1 MKLIMENWRKYL
13 HEAECVTVGSL
24 MKTVDQAQSDEK
36 DAEDTERLKGWGWEL
51 AKNIAGLFPGA
62 GAAMSAVSAA
72 EVLLKVKG
80 EMGEKG
86 VSYDQVAD
94 YPVLGHLKIDPEL
107 IKVLEDDLLRQL
119 DEMYEEQV
127 LSKVS
132 GDTCIDKFPIL
143 MILYARWL
151 LKRPRCTLSLMTN
164 PPKNEAPP

>member
-107 IKVLEDDLLRQL
+107 IKVLEDDLLRKL

-132 GDTCIDKFPIL
+132 GDTCIDKIPNINDFIRK
-143 MILYARWL
+143 MVAKETEMHVVIDD
-151 LKRPRCTLSLMTN
+151 KS
-164 PPKNEAPP
+164 PKK

>member
-1 MKLIMENWRKYL
+1 MENWRKYL

-132 GDTCIDKFPIL
+132 GDTCIDKIPNINDFIRK
-143 MILYARWL
+143 MVAKETEMHVVIDD
-151 LKRPRCTLSLMTN
+151 KS
-164 PPKNEAPP
+164 PKK

>member
-36 DAEDTERLKGWGWEL
+36 DAEDTERLKGWAWEL
-51 AKNIAGLFPGA
+51 AKNIGSLVPGA
-62 GAAMSAVSAA
+62 GAVMSAVSAA
-72 EVLLKVKG
+72 EVLKKVKD

-107 IKVLEDDLLRQL
+107 IKVLEDDILKKL

-132 GDTCIDKFPIL
+132 GDTCIDKIPNINEFIRQ
-143 MILYARWL
+143 MIA
-151 LKRPRCTLSLMTN
+151 KETEMHVVIDDKS
-164 PPKNEAPP
+164 K

>member
-132 GDTCIDKFPIL
+132 GDTCIDKIPNINDFIRK
-143 MILYARWL
+143 MVAKETEMHVVIDD
-151 LKRPRCTLSLMTN
+151 KS
-164 PPKNEAPP
+164 PKK